1 MVEKEEIHPVEAS
14 LTVVDSLLLPAFGH
28 FQELDGVSSTPQ
40 LLFLFLKEWV
50 Q

>member
-14 LTVVDSLLLPAFGH
+14 LTVVDSLLLPAFG
-28 FQELDGVSSTPQ
+28 QEMDGVISTPQ